1 MLHQSRIVA
10 PGPDDCSVRT
20 ATGEFLHPPADFA
33 PLPPGDPAL
42 ARCLQPSGDLG
53 YNTPKASNR
62 EPPDGPLSTMDI
74 ERHNQRQIDQLNQRG
89 GRMLSI
95 VDLIQAGTISVE
107 MAAYAIRAMH
117 DGASLLTAARPGGA
131 GKTTLMAALLNFLP
145 PGVPIGTV
153 DSPRVI
159 RAGLAQPAAE
169 PACYLAHEIGSGDWY
184 GYIWGRDVA
193 DFFSL
198 IEDQRR
204 IASCLHADTLE
215 ELTGILCSTPLRVA
229 REALGRLGLIL
240 FMHVAPATR
249 GYRRRVASFWESDG
263 QGGHRMVFRWN
274 GKEDSFEQTAKL
286 REATGLVRYQ
296 DFLRDLL
303 ENGEVAME
311 AIRRR
316 TLEFYRDAR

>member
-1 MLHQSRIVA
+1 MIS
-10 PGPDDCSVRT
+10 
-20 ATGEFLHPPADFA
+20 EF
-33 PLPPGDPAL
+33 
-42 ARCLQPSGDLG
+42 
-53 YNTPKASNR
+53 N
-62 EPPDGPLSTMDI
+62 MDI
-74 ERHNQRQIDQLNQRG
+74 ERHNQRQIEQLNQRG

-117 DGASLLTAARPGGA
+117 EGESLLTAARPGGA

-153 DSPRVI
+153 DSSRVI
-159 RAGLAQPAAE
+159 RAGLGQPAAE

-198 IEDQRR
+198 IDGQRR

-215 ELTGILCSTPLRVA
+215 ELTGILCSPPLAVA
-229 REALGRLGLIL
+229 REALGRVGLIL
-240 FMHVAPATR
+240 FMHVAPAAR

-274 GKEDSFEQTAKL
+274 HGTDTFEQTGELQEPASLK
-286 REATGLVRYQ
+286 RYRGFVQGLLDASAV
-296 DFLRDLL
+296 
-303 ENGEVAME
+303 EME
-311 AIRRR
+311 AVRRKFLCLHGER
-316 TLEFYRDAR
+316 EETGRNGLGEKIFRGPGIKSRFPASYT